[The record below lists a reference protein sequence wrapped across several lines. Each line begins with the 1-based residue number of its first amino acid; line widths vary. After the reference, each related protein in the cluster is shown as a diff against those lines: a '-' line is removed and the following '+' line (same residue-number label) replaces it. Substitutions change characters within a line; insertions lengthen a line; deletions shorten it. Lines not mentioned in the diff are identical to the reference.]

1 MTKDK
6 ETRIKGLGVS
16 PGIGFGVAHVY
27 DTGEVPVR
35 ATRVAVRKV
44 EAEKA
49 RFHAAVARTQKQIAV
64 LRDKAAKT
72 PGAAQEEL
80 VLLFEAHLQML
91 TDSRLVRGAERRISE
106 ERVNAEAAVQRE
118 VAEIAEA
125 FGAMNDSYF
134 AARVDDIREV
144 GNRLLRNL
152 VRTPIKPLSGL
163 PKGSIVVTSEL
174 TPADT
179 ALLRPQRI
187 AGIATVLG
195 GVQGHTAIMAR
206 ALEIPAV
213 LGAPGLLE
221 GVGAG
226 DSLIVDG
233 ESGTV
238 VVNPSADTLARYRAR
253 HEELQREKRVLSR
266 LRRLP
271 STTRNGVDIA
281 LRANVELPL
290 EMNLVRQVA
299 ADGIGLLR
307 TEFLF
312 MNREDLPDEDEQFE
326 ILRGIVEG
334 MNGGVTTIRTVDAGG
349 EKAAPALTGEFGDSA
364 ASALGLRGIRLSF
377 KRPEVFETQLRAILR
392 ASAFG
397 PVRILLPMV
406 TTVSEVR
413 RARKCLARAVRQ
425 VKRRGLAM
433 APEIPPLGAMIEV
446 PAAALTADALARV
459 SDFLSIGSNDL
470 TMYTLAT
477 DRRDEN
483 VAAYFDTLHPAVLRL
498 IHSAVSSGFK
508 AGIPV
513 CLCGEVAGD
522 PDYSA
527 LWLGMGL
534 RELSMAA
541 TKVPR
546 VKRRIRGL
554 DLAAA
559 EQRARLIMDQT
570 DSARIATLL
579 EDFNALA

>member
-1 MTKDK
+1 MARDK

-35 ATRVAVRKV
+35 ARRVAARGVA
-44 EAEKA
+44 AELD
-49 RFHAAVARTQKQIAV
+49 RFKGALTRTRRQIAAM
-64 LRDKAAKT
+64 RDKAEGA
-72 PGAAQEEL
+72 PGAVQEEL

-91 TDSRLVRGAERRISE
+91 TDSRLVRGAERRIGE
-106 ERVNAEAAVQRE
+106 ERLNAEAAVQRE
-118 VAEIAEA
+118 VAETIESFAA
-125 FGAMNDSYF
+125 LGDSYF
-134 AARVDDIREV
+134 AARADDIREV

-163 PKGSIVVTSEL
+163 PRGSVVVTSEL

-179 ALLRPQRI
+179 ALLRPQRV

-213 LGAPGLLE
+213 LGASGLLE

-226 DSLIVDG
+226 DALIVDG
-233 ESGTV
+233 DSGAI
-238 VVNPSADTLARYRAR
+238 VVNPTPDTLARYRVR
-253 HEELQREKRVLSR
+253 HEEQLREKRVLAR

-271 STTRNGVDIA
+271 AVTRNGTDIA
-281 LRANVELPL
+281 LQANVELPL
-290 EMNLVRQVA
+290 EMNLVRQVGA
-299 ADGIGLLR
+299 AGIGLLR

-312 MNREDLPDEDEQFE
+312 MNRDDLPDEDEQFE
-326 ILRGIVEG
+326 ILRGMVEG
-334 MNGGVTTIRTVDAGG
+334 MDGGVVTIRTVDAGG
-349 EKAAPALTGEFGDSA
+349 EKAAPALTADFGDSTS
-364 ASALGLRGIRLSF
+364 SALGLRGIRLSF
-377 KRPEVFETQLRAILR
+377 MRPEIFETQLRAILR
-392 ASAFG
+392 VAALG

-413 RARKCLARAVRQ
+413 RARRCLERAARQ
-425 VKRRGLAM
+425 LKRRGVAM
-433 APEIPPLGAMIEV
+433 PRAMPPLGVMIEV

-459 SDFLSIGSNDL
+459 ADFMSIGSNDL

-477 DRRDEN
+477 DRRDEH

-498 IHSAVSSGFK
+498 IHAAVTAGLK
-508 AGIPV
+508 ADIPV

-522 PDYSA
+522 PDYTA

-534 RELSMAA
+534 RELSMASA
-541 TKVPR
+541 KVPR
-546 VKRRIRGL
+546 VKRRILGL

-559 EQRARLIMDQT
+559 EARARLITEQA
-570 DSARIATLL
+570 DSGRIAALL
-579 EDFNALA
+579 ADFNALA

>member
-1 MTKDK
+1 M
-6 ETRIKGLGVS
+6 
-16 PGIGFGVAHVY
+16 
-27 DTGEVPVR
+27 
-35 ATRVAVRKV
+35 
-44 EAEKA
+44 
-49 RFHAAVARTQKQIAV
+49 
-64 LRDKAAKT
+64 
-72 PGAAQEEL
+72 
-80 VLLFEAHLQML
+80 
-91 TDSRLVRGAERRISE
+91 
-106 ERVNAEAAVQRE
+106 
-118 VAEIAEA
+118 
-125 FGAMNDSYF
+125 
-134 AARVDDIREV
+134 
-144 GNRLLRNL
+144 
-152 VRTPIKPLSGL
+152 
-163 PKGSIVVTSEL
+163 
-174 TPADT
+174 
-179 ALLRPQRI
+179 
-187 AGIATVLG
+187 
-195 GVQGHTAIMAR
+195 
-206 ALEIPAV
+206 
-213 LGAPGLLE
+213 
-221 GVGAG
+221 
-226 DSLIVDG
+226 
-233 ESGTV
+233 
-238 VVNPSADTLARYRAR
+238 
-253 HEELQREKRVLSR
+253 QREKRVLSR

-271 STTRNGVDIA
+271 AVTRNGVDIA
-281 LRANVELPL
+281 LQANVELPL

-299 ADGIGLLR
+299 AGGIGLLR

-326 ILRGIVEG
+326 ILHGIVEG

-406 TTVSEVR
+406 TTVSEMVR
-413 RARKCLARAVRQ
+413 RARKCLVRAARQ
-425 VKRRGLAM
+425 LKRRGVETAREM
-433 APEIPPLGAMIEV
+433 PPLGVMIEV
-446 PAAALTADALARV
+446 PAAALVADALARV

-498 IHSAVSSGFK
+498 IHTAVSAGFK

-546 VKRRIRGL
+546 VKRRIRGI